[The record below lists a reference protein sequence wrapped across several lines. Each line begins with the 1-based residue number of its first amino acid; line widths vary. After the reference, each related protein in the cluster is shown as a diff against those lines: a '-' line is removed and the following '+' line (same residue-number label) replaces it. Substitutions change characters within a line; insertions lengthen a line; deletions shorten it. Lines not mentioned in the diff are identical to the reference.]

1 MRKVLQAIQ
10 APYYTVTKV
19 GTRLTT
25 HISIL
30 EPKKDRQLELDIQ
43 SNQMSQFSLST
54 MEKNWP
60 VLSKKVSLIRYESY
74 RVTHSHSDS

>member
-19 GTRLTT
+19 GTRCIS
-25 HISIL
+25 HIPIL

-43 SNQMSQFSLST
+43 PNQMSQFSLST
-54 MEKNWP
+54 ME
-60 VLSKKVSLIRYESY
+60 
-74 RVTHSHSDS
+74 